1 MKKTKAEMF
10 SQMIELFREK
20 NSRVDIPRKL
30 ILSWFDQVKYAV
42 HLEDES
48 AQDRPQG
55 WQFNDGSSVIIRN
68 IGQLNG
74 PMTVHLEQFQH

>member
-10 SQMIELFREK
+10 SCMIELFRGKSGRSE
-20 NSRVDIPRKL
+20 VPRRL
-30 ILSWFDQVKYAV
+30 ILAWFNQVRYAV
-42 HLEDES
+42 LLEDES
-48 AQDRPQG
+48 AKDHPQG

-68 IGQLNG
+68 IGQING